1 MGSSITLSPRDI
13 PGSGSL
19 MGESFIEG
27 QLYAS
32 QMDLDMLMK
41 SQRELLETQRE
52 ILALEEEIRKARMT

>member
-1 MGSSITLSPRDI
+1 
-13 PGSGSL
+13 